1 MEAKKSTFPPTSWA
15 VILTPPHPFV
25 TLNRLFCALNMGIL
39 GIHTSISGSLRNAVL
54 SAEELGCDC
63 FQMFS
68 RNPRGW
74 SAPALAEPEARAF
87 VDERVQTKLYPVV
100 IHDCYLVNLAAE
112 NEEIWKKSVH
122 VFRDEL
128 TRAVMLGADYVV
140 FHPGNPR
147 SLGREK
153 GIERTV
159 AGLEEAAKGL
169 RLDRV
174 TILVENTA
182 GMGSALGSDFAEVAD
197 IVRAARGKNLRM
209 GCCLDTQHTFAAGY
223 DIAGKKGLEETVRY
237 LEKTVGL
244 EGIKVIHT
252 NDSKVPLGGRVDRH
266 EHIGRGKIG
275 REAFKRLVHHP
286 AFRHLPFILETPIDK
301 PGDDLR
307 NLAVM
312 RSMMAGPRA
321 GARRVRPLGAG

>member
-1 MEAKKSTFPPTSWA
+1 MS
-15 VILTPPHPFV
+15 
-25 TLNRLFCALNMGIL
+25 IL
-39 GIHTSISGSLRNAVL
+39 GIHTSISGSIRNAVL

-74 SAPALAEPEARAF
+74 CAPALADSEARAF
-87 VDERVQTKLYPVV
+87 VDERVRTKMCPVV

-112 NEEIWKKSVH
+112 NEEIWKKSIQ

-128 TRAVMLGADYVV
+128 ARAVMLGADFVV

-159 AGLEEAAKGL
+159 AGLEEAARGL
-169 RLDRV
+169 RLNGV

-182 GMGSALGSDFAEVAD
+182 GMGSALGSDFAEVAE
-197 IVRAARGKNLRM
+197 IVRLARQRNLRM
-209 GCCLDTQHTFAAGY
+209 GCCLDTQHAFAAGY
-223 DIAGKKGLEETVRY
+223 DIGDKKGLEGTVRY

-244 EGIKVIHT
+244 EDIKVIHT

-266 EHIGRGKIG
+266 EQIGRGKIG

-286 AFRHLPFILETPIDK
+286 GLRHLPFILETPIDE

-312 RSMMAGPRA
+312 RKLMDGPKVR
-321 GARRVRPLGAG
+321 GKRARRI